1 MTILAMSCLVNIRLD
16 SFASWRADSADEPTA
31 RRCCCSMLH
40 MSARPKNMLPGPK
53 KIYHKCIKTVVVL
66 SAWRWWLCDESD
78 SPTQV
83 ALCSNL
89 SLLPLTPQTPGN
101 PPAPP
106 PPPPPPLNP
115 EMLDNPPLFLFT
127 FQPPNYPHLFAR
139 NDCSRKQ
146 SWAVTLVRTVRAG
159 WLRPTVRH
167 RRLGVY
173 SAAQEASRRASHTAS
188 RGASLRNTRW
198 CSCRRAAVLRE
209 FPAPCEEI
217 LLDPK
222 I

>member
-1 MTILAMSCLVNIRLD
+1 MVDKTCSLFDIMTILAMSCLVNIRLD

-53 KIYHKCIKTVVVL
+53 KISHKCIKTAVVL
-66 SAWRWWLCDESD
+66 SAWSWWLCDESD

-106 PPPPPPLNP
+106 PPSPPLNP
-115 EMLDNPPLFLFT
+115 EMLDNPPLFIFT
-127 FQPPNYPHLFAR
+127 FQTTPISLQETIVHENKVER
-139 NDCSRKQ
+139 SR
-146 SWAVTLVRTVRAG
+146 
-159 WLRPTVRH
+159 
-167 RRLGVY
+167 
-173 SAAQEASRRASHTAS
+173 
-188 RGASLRNTRW
+188 
-198 CSCRRAAVLRE
+198 
-209 FPAPCEEI
+209 
-217 LLDPK
+217 
-222 I
+222 